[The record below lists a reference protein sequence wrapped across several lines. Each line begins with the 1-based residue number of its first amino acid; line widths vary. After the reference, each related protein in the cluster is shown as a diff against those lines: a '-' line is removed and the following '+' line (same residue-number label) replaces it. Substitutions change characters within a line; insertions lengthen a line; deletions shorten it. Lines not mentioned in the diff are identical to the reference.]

1 MRRLLLVYILFLL
14 VLGLS
19 LTLVTEPRRE
29 AAWAL
34 PLPVSKSIHLQVK
47 AASLIEL
54 LSSDRGRTW
63 LNGRVLSTRFGPLY
77 ISNQAPFLV
86 VRCAP
91 CRLDLPSFAA
101 EPVFVDEIILGV
113 QRHEQRLNGFVQIK
127 QRHHSARVQFAG
139 PLSPQGLNL
148 NWKMSRTELS
158 SLFALVQSAIPEAE
172 HAQILGTLSL
182 QGTLQL
188 PSRQWT
194 AIPKLEGLEVYGL
207 GTERLR
213 YGPLR
218 LNCPA
223 AVTTSSGDGAASW
236 LSLSAMGRW
245 VPMAVVATEDAHFYR
260 HPGYELGELL
270 PLLAN
275 PQRREYR
282 GASTITQQL
291 AKNFFVGGERR
302 DARKLRE
309 LLYAVEMER
318 TLSKARIL
326 TLYLN
331 TVDWG
336 PGLCGIQAASEF
348 YFQKSP
354 QQLSTTEAAWLAGIL
369 RNPHR
374 AYQQEYILKTVFK
387 PRLNWVLSQLPVT
400 ESRRRKIALES
411 IVFVDRY

>member
-1 MRRLLLVYILFLL
+1 MRQLLLVYLLFLL
-14 VLGLS
+14 GLGLS
-19 LTLVTEPRRE
+19 LALMASPRDD
-29 AAWAL
+29 AAWAI
-34 PLPVSKSIHLQVK
+34 PLMVSPSIHLQVK

-54 LSSDRGRTW
+54 LSSEPGRHW

-77 ISNQAPFLV
+77 FSNQSPFLV

-101 EPVFVDEIILGV
+101 EPVLVDEVLLKV
-113 QRHEQRLNGFVQIK
+113 QRDEQGLSGFVQIR
-127 QRHHSARVQFAG
+127 QQQQSARLQFAG
-139 PLSPQGLNL
+139 WLSPQGLSL
-148 NWKMSRTELS
+148 NWQMQRT
-158 SLFALVQSAIPEAE
+158 SLARLFSLVQAAIPEAA
-172 HAQILGTLSL
+172 HAQILGALSL

-188 PSRQWT
+188 PARQWT
-194 AIPKLEGLEVYGL
+194 AFPKLEGFEVYGL

-223 AVTTSSGDGAASW
+223 AATTSSGDGAATW
-236 LSLSAMGRW
+236 LPISAVGRW

-270 PLLAN
+270 PLLAD
-275 PQRREYR
+275 PRRREYR

-336 PGLCGIQAASEF
+336 PGLCGIQAASQF
-348 YFQKSP
+348 YFQKAP
-354 QQLSTTEAAWLAGIL
+354 KQLSATEAAWLAGIL

-374 AYQQEYILKTVFK
+374 AYQQEYI
-387 PRLNWVLSQLPVT
+387 PNDISRGRLNWVLSQLPVT
-400 ESRRRKIALES
+400 ESRRRKIAAET
-411 IVFVDRY
+411 IVFADR